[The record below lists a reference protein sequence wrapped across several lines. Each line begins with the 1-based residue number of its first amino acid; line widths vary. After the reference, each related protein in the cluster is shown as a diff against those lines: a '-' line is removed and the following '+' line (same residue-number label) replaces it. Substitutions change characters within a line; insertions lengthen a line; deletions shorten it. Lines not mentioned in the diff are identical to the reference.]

1 MDIPPTEAFMAHKLN
16 REASAATAI
25 VHDERSLL
33 AMAADIASPGLVL
46 SIFILLWGVAVAS
59 IAVIA
64 RG

>member
-1 MDIPPTEAFMAHKLN
+1 MAQKLN
-16 REASAATAI
+16 REASATTAI

>member
-1 MDIPPTEAFMAHKLN
+1 MAQKLN
-16 REASAATAI
+16 REASATTSI